1 MIYCAEKETIAV
13 DATTGKRKEGRR
25 LKLFYNGFFSSQ
37 EIYDVRIIVGCEKSK
52 KWLDDS
58 ALAMM
63 LFQYNY
69 YNSKP
74 LDWT

>member
-13 DATTGKRKEGRR
+13 DATNGQRKEGRR
-25 LKLFYNGFFSSQ
+25 RKLFYNGIFKLGKLR
-37 EIYDVRIIVGCEKSK
+37 IRRIIVGCEKSK

-63 LFQYNY
+63 LF
-69 YNSKP
+69 
-74 LDWT
+74 

>member
-13 DATTGKRKEGRR
+13 DATNGKEGRR
-25 LKLFYNGFFSSQ
+25 LRLFYNG
-37 EIYDVRIIVGCEKSK
+37 ILKLGKLCIRRIIVGCEKSK

-63 LFQYNY
+63 LF
-69 YNSKP
+69 
-74 LDWT
+74 